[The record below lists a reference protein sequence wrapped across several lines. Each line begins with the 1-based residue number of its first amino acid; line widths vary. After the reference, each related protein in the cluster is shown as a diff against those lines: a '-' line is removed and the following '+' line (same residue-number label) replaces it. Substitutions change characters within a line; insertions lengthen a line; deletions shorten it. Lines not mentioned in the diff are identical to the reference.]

1 MTRVLPRINFHSSH
15 LIRCLAEL
23 DLSKDV
29 DPASDFA
36 DELGQWMHFTDAIAL
51 SSVLESG
58 MAKVSAQSP
67 AQHAANGARL
77 TAQFERIRATMVSS
91 ITKSCTLKGGNTHI
105 ELPRPVDLEV
115 SFAPYRRFYEAHQRD
130 MELFV
135 EPLRV
140 NLRDALA
147 KASPRLRKLAELDA
161 VMEKFLRER
170 ESRLLSR
177 VPMLLQKR
185 FDTQYAAHQE
195 RLAANGQPD
204 NPANWMQPGGWLAR
218 FCQELQTLLLAEAEL
233 RLQPSAGLLEAIKRQ
248 ETHD

>member
-15 LIRCLAEL
+15 LIRRLAEL

-36 DELGQWMHFTDAIAL
+36 DELGKWMHFTDAIAL
-51 SSVLESG
+51 SSVLETG
-58 MAKVSAQSP
+58 MAKVAAQSP
-67 AQHAANGARL
+67 ARRTETGARL
-77 TAQFERIRATMVSS
+77 TAQFERLRALMINT
-91 ITKSCTLKGGNTHI
+91 ITKSCAFTGGKTHI
-105 ELPRPVDLEV
+105 KLPLPVDLEV
-115 SFAPYRRFYEAHQRD
+115 SFTPYRQFYEAHQRD
-130 MELFV
+130 MELSV
-135 EPLRV
+135 EPLRL

-147 KASPRLRKLAELDA
+147 NASPRLRKLADLDA
-161 VMEKFLRER
+161 VMEKFLRDR

-195 RLAANGQPD
+195 RLAANGRPD
-204 NPANWMQPGGWLAR
+204 TLANWTQPGGWLAG
-218 FCQELQTLLLAEAEL
+218 FCQEMQTLLLAEAEL
-233 RLQPSAGLLEAIKRQ
+233 RLQPSAGLLEAINQQ

>member
-58 MAKVSAQSP
+58 MAKVP
-67 AQHAANGARL
+67 AHSRALHAATGARL
-77 TAQFERIRATMVSS
+77 TAEFERIRASMDSS
-91 ITKSCTLKGGNTHI
+91 ITKSCALKGGKTHI
-105 ELPRPVDLEV
+105 ELPLAVDLEV

-130 MELFV
+130 MELSV

-147 KASPRLRKLAELDA
+147 KASARLRKLAELDA
-161 VMEKFLRER
+161 VMEKFLRDR
-170 ESRLLSR
+170 ESRLLAR

-185 FDTQYAAHQE
+185 FDIHYAAHQE
-195 RLAANGQPD
+195 RLSANGQAD
-204 NPANWMQPGGWLAR
+204 NPATWMQPGGWLAR

-233 RLQPSAGLLEAIKRQ
+233 RLQPSAGLLAAINQQ